1 MSTPFTTSY
10 SREITNCQR
19 NSIDIVQEIH
29 VHWTATKTVG
39 ITTISAKYLHKM
51 PIAPAG
57 ENPIGFTSITKSNLE
72 SWYDNE
78 IKGKYKVP
86 FGIGST
92 VVVDDSVT
100 IEERI
105 KEQLDNN
112 IFNEEYSIEATKDFV
127 QDKFGLPF

>member
-1 MSTPFTTSY
+1 MSTNY

-19 NSIDIVQEIH
+19 DSTDIVQEIY
-29 VHWTATKTVG
+29 VNWTATKTVG
-39 ITTISAKYLHKM
+39 IGTTVSAEYLHKM

-57 ENPIGFTSITKSNLE
+57 ENPIGFTSITQSNLE

-78 IKGKYKVP
+78 IKGKYKVAV
-86 FGIGST
+86 GIGST
-92 VVVDDSVT
+92 GMVDDSVT

-105 KEQLDNN
+105 KEQLDNR
-112 IFNEEYSIEATKDFV
+112 IYDEEYSIEAAKDSI

>member
-1 MSTPFTTSY
+1 MSTNY

-19 NSIDIVQEIH
+19 DSTDIVQEIH
-29 VHWTATKTVG
+29 VNWNATKTVG
-39 ITTISAKYLHKM
+39 IGTTVSAKYSHKM

-57 ENPIGFTSITKSNLE
+57 ENPIGFTSITQSNLE

-86 FGIGST
+86 VGIGST
-92 VVVDDSVT
+92 GVVDDSVT

-105 KEQLDNN
+105 KEQLDNR
-112 IFNEEYSIEATKDFV
+112 ISHEEYSIEAAKDFI

>member
-1 MSTPFTTSY
+1 MSTNY

-19 NSIDIVQEIH
+19 DSTDIVQEIY
-29 VHWTATKTVG
+29 VNWAATKEVG
-39 ITTISAKYLHKM
+39 IGTTVSAEYLHKM

-57 ENPIGFTSITKSNLE
+57 ENPIGFTSITQSNLE

-78 IKGKYKVP
+78 IKGKYKVAV
-86 FGIGST
+86 GIGST
-92 VVVDDSVT
+92 GVVDDSVT

-105 KEQLDNN
+105 KEQLDNR
-112 IFNEEYSIEATKDFV
+112 IWDEEYSIEAAKDFI

>member
-1 MSTPFTTSY
+1 MSTNY

-19 NSIDIVQEIH
+19 NSNDIVQEIH
-29 VHWTATKTVG
+29 VQWAATKTVG
-39 ITTISAKYLHKM
+39 IGTTVSAEYLHKM

-57 ENPIGFTSITKSNLE
+57 ENPIKFTSLNKSNLE

-78 IKGKYKVP
+78 IKGKYKVVT
-86 FGIGST
+86 GIGST
-92 VVVDDSVT
+92 GVVDDSVT

-105 KEQLDNN
+105 KEQLDNR
-112 IFNEEYSIEATKDFV
+112 IWGEEYSIEAAKDFI